1 MSSFLLSI
9 HLGVEL
15 LGHEVNSMFN
25 NLRNCCFSGCF
36 TFSPAIYK
44 GSNFFTFSP
53 VIATCQYFLS
63 QPPYGWRSIYFLIVG
78 VAFSIVAHDAG
89 HPIMCLLL
97 KCVSS
102 LEKHLFKSAAR
113 FSIVLWCSYCW
124 VVGGTSFCVLDTS
137 LSKVADTCH
146 QPGEG
151 PFHPCFADVT
161 SKL

>member
-1 MSSFLLSI
+1 MSSFLLSV

-53 VIATCQYFLS
+53 VVATCQCFLS
-63 QPPYGWRSIYFLIVG
+63 QPSYGWRSIYFLIVG
-78 VAFSIVAHDAG
+78 VAFSTVAHDSG

-102 LEKHLFKSAAR
+102 LEKHLFKSAAHL
-113 FSIVLWCSYCW
+113 SIVLWCSYCW
-124 VVGGTSFCVLDTS
+124 AVGGTSFCVLDTS
-137 LSKVADTCH
+137 LSKVADRLGKVLST
-146 QPGEG
+146 PALLMW
-151 PFHPCFADVT
+151 PV
-161 SKL
+161 SSN